1 LLAGLLVAAVALP
14 QRADAVPP
22 LEDPP
27 DCRPAIAVAERAEK
41 LPRGLLG
48 AMGRVETGRAGPDG
62 QLQPWPWAVQAN
74 GKGSLHPTREAAI
87 RHVKT
92 LQRRG
97 LRRIDAGCL
106 QVNLMYH
113 PQAFGSLEEAF
124 SPEANARYAARF
136 LRQLHGRSGSWMRA
150 VALYHSARPDRGL
163 AYRGRV
169 EQALTGRTEFSSR
182 RPAARQALAEPRG
195 ARASPAA
202 RRSQSRAGAART
214 ARQTATTRA
223 MTRQAT
229 ARRTPARQMRQ
240 VAASGA
246 GRASAAPR
254 PARQAAAAASRP
266 ARGTVRRAL
275 AGPAPREAR
284 RPAVPR
290 SRGAARPG
298 RHRAPPATQGPGSP
312 AAEASSWQDDRP
324 HPFRTRA
331 RGLCP
336 G

>member
-1 LLAGLLVAAVALP
+1 VAGAVKPRPRFLLLVGLLVAALALP
-14 QRADAVPP
+14 EGARAVPP

-27 DCRPAIAVAERAEK
+27 DCRPAIAAAERAER

-62 QLQPWPWAVQAN
+62 QLQPWPWAVQAS

-97 LRRIDAGCL
+97 LQRIDAGCL

-150 VALYHSARPDRGL
+150 VALYHSARPELGL

-169 EQALTGRTEFSSR
+169 ERALTGRSEPASR
-182 RPAARQALAEPRG
+182 QPAARRALAEARA

-202 RRSQSRAGAART
+202 RSSQPRAGAARS
-214 ARQTATTRA
+214 ARQTAATRST
-223 MTRQAT
+223 TRQAAT
-229 ARRTPARQMRQ
+229 PRTSARQARQ
-240 VAASGA
+240 AAASGA
-246 GRASAAPR
+246 GHSSAAKR
-254 PARQAAAAASRP
+254 PARRAAAATSRP
-266 ARGTVRRAL
+266 ARSTARQAL
-275 AGPAPREAR
+275 PASARREAR
-284 RPAVPR
+284 RPAAPR
-290 SRGAARPG
+290 SREARPTQSAPG
-298 RHRAPPATQGPGSP
+298 RAV
-312 AAEASSWQDDRP
+312 
-324 HPFRTRA
+324 A
-331 RGLCP
+331 RLARR
-336 G
+336 

>member
-1 LLAGLLVAAVALP
+1 VAGTVKVALPRQPAPHHRRLLLAGLLVAALALP
-14 QRADAVPP
+14 DGAGAVPP

-27 DCRPAIAVAERAEK
+27 DCRPAIAAAERAEK

-62 QLQPWPWAVQAN
+62 KLQPWPWAVQAN

-113 PQAFGSLEEAF
+113 PRAFGSLEEAF

-136 LRQLHGRSGSWMRA
+136 LRQLHGRSGSWMQA
-150 VALYHSARPDRGL
+150 VALYHSARPGRGL

-169 EQALTGRTEFSSR
+169 ERALTGRTDTASR
-182 RPAARQALAEPRG
+182 RPVTRQAVAEVRP

-202 RRSQSRAGAART
+202 RSRQPRAGTARP
-214 ARQTATTRA
+214 ARQTASMRVKP
-223 MTRQAT
+223 RQAA
-229 ARRTPARQMRQ
+229 ARPGPARQ
-240 VAASGA
+240 VATSGA
-246 GRASAAPR
+246 RHAGAAPR
-254 PARQAAAAASRP
+254 PARQADAASPP
-266 ARGTVRRAL
+266 ARGTARRAV
-275 AGPAPREAR
+275 AAPARREAR
-284 RPAVPR
+284 RPAAAG
-290 SRGAARPG
+290 SREVRPAQDAPGRAAARL
-298 RHRAPPATQGPGSP
+298 
-312 AAEASSWQDDRP
+312 
-324 HPFRTRA
+324 A
-331 RGLCP
+331 RR
-336 G
+336 